1 MLRLIA
7 HKLSSWTAC
16 ALGAA
21 NRSGQTSETL
31 SAHSRKTA
39 TSTLRAQG
47 GFTLTEVLA
56 TVIVV
61 GLVSVMMAGGIML
74 ANKHFASS
82 MARSQAQQLYTTLAQ
97 TLDIDLRYAGNTDSD
112 YGEEDDGS
120 VHFKSRKHGAEID
133 DANYLYLRTLDDEGK
148 VQTMDTYGQLALCT
162 KNEETKIRL
171 LGKGAYNNGLVVKI
185 DSLKYSKEID
195 CFVIKMSVAR
205 SSDTANPI
213 IDAKEFTIK
222 ALNKS
227 GDSESSSGN
236 G

>member
-1 MLRLIA
+1 MLRSIA
-7 HKLSSWTAC
+7 HKLSSRIAR
-16 ALGAA
+16 AYAA
-21 NRSGQTSETL
+21 TDRSGQISETA
-31 SAHSRKTA
+31 STHSRKTA
-39 TSTLRAQG
+39 TGALRAQG

-97 TLDIDLRYAGNTDSD
+97 TLDSDLRYVGNTDSD
-112 YGEEDDGS
+112 YGEDGDGS
-120 VHFKSRKHGAEID
+120 IHFKSRRHGAEIE
-133 DANYLYLRTLDDEGK
+133 DADYLYLKTLDDKGT
-148 VQTMDTYGQLALCT
+148 VQTMDAYGQLALCT
-162 KNEETKIRL
+162 KDEETKIRL

-185 DSLKYSKEID
+185 DSLKYQKDID
-195 CFVIKMSVAR
+195 CFVIKMSIAR

-222 ALNKS
+222 ALNYS
-227 GDSESSSGN
+227 GGTGSSDGN